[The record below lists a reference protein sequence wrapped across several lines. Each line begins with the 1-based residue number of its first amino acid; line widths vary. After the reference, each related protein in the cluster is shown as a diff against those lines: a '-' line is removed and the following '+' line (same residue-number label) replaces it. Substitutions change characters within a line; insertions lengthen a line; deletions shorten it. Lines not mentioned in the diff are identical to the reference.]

1 METVRKI
8 NKKEL
13 DSRTHSVHLLFM
25 QNKYSVFFVNI
36 ILEDTTGRLMEIVAI
51 DEAAAKA
58 DIMEAFVGIKE
69 ILIGGRLPA

>member
-1 METVRKI
+1 
-8 NKKEL
+8 
-13 DSRTHSVHLLFM
+13 M

-58 DIMEAFVGIKE
+58 DIMESFVGIKE

>member
-1 METVRKI
+1 MDT
-8 NKKEL
+8 
-13 DSRTHSVHLLFM
+13 RTQCVYLLFM

>member
-1 METVRKI
+1 
-8 NKKEL
+8 
-13 DSRTHSVHLLFM
+13 M

-36 ILEDTTGRLMEIVAI
+36 ILEDTTGRQMEIVAI

-58 DIMEAFVGIKE
+58 DIMETFVGIKE

>member
-13 DSRTHSVHLLFM
+13 DTDTQCVYLLFM

-58 DIMEAFVGIKE
+58 DIMEAFAGIKE